1 MPEILLIMTNEMSF
15 NHLVNCEVHQRPKKT
30 NVTLLMSPDQGGALL
45 MHEAQV
51 VKLWVSFAE
60 RHPETL
66 IDNEPDHLRHQSLN
80 LRVAYAQG
88 D

>member
-1 MPEILLIMTNEMSF
+1 MLLIMTNEMSF

-51 VKLWVSFAE
+51 VKLWVSYVG
-60 RHPETL
+60 RHSKNLT
-66 IDNEPDHLRHQSLN
+66 DNESNHLRH
-80 LRVAYAQG
+80 
-88 D
+88 